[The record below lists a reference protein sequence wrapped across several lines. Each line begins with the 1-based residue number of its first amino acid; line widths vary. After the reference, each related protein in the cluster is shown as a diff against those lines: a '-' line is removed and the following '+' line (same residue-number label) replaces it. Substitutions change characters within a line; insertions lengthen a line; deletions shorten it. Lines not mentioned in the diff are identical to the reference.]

1 MKRNQLIRLLA
12 ASLLLL
18 TLLLTAVACNKGN
31 PPDEG
36 TTPPDTLDTVAPE
49 NTTDEPIVT
58 PDPTVS
64 AVKFPASKL
73 PDYAKDATANRIKEV
88 LGSRKTLAIALD
100 GKKYY
105 ANGELKQG
113 STDLITRGKDGSLT
127 LDPAKLGSFF
137 GRTDLKGTTPEAIAA
152 EVGMGVAVYDYKLI
166 LFYEGAEPL
175 HTYDDLYTYEAMYL
189 YMTDAA
195 EQEIV
200 NAFIDLPSRI
210 SNDVNNSI
218 FYTAPDLNLGI
229 QTSVY
234 YAQMG
239 QINGL
244 AVGPSLV
251 AGEGKHPENFTTVRI
266 FNERQICITQFLAFD
281 PSVMGGVQVAAAK
294 VGEETLI
301 ATAP

>member
-1 MKRNQLIRLLA
+1 MKRIQLIRLLA

-18 TLLLTAVACNKGN
+18 TLLITAVACNQGDK
-31 PPDEG
+31 PAED
-36 TTPPDTLDTVAPE
+36 TPAPDTLETVAPVD
-49 NTTDEPIVT
+49 TTGEPET
-58 PDPTVS
+58 EPDTTPTVS

-73 PDYAKDATANRIKEV
+73 PDYAKYATANRIKEV

-113 STDLITRGKDGSLT
+113 GTDLITRNKDNSLT
-127 LDPAKLGSFF
+127 LSPEKLGALL
-137 GRTDLKGTTPEAIAA
+137 GKTDLKGTTPTAIAA
-152 EVGMGVAVYDYKLI
+152 EVGMGVAVYDYKLV

-239 QINGL
+239 QMNGL
-244 AVGPSLV
+244 SVGPALV
-251 AGEGKHPENFTTVRI
+251 AG
-266 FNERQICITQFLAFD
+266 
-281 PSVMGGVQVAAAK
+281 
-294 VGEETLI
+294 
-301 ATAP
+301 